1 MGNEFLFD
9 EKYVFEYINLIYV
22 LKLYRIFC
30 GKSVDMY
37 WGFIFSLE
45 IIDLNL

>member
-30 GKSVDMY
+30 GKSVDICIGGLY
-37 WGFIFSLE
+37 LV
-45 IIDLNL
+45 